1 MIIRKLEQ
9 SEHIATRK
17 LWEEIFPED
26 TKAFL
31 DYYYYIKAAKNQ
43 IYVVEEDGRIC
54 SMLQLNPYRI
64 RLEDKSFPSEYIVAV
79 ATKKE
84 YRSRGYMR
92 ALLNTVLERMH
103 SEKVPFT
110 FLMPA
115 AEAIYRPYD
124 FRYIYDQC
132 MQEVKKDETA
142 DDRNRESE
150 PQKEGTLEFSDAGL
164 WDAEEMADFF
174 EEHFSDSWQ
183 VYAQRDTAYYQ
194 TMILEQQSEKG
205 GVRLMRENGVSSFG
219 CSYKTADIE
228 FEYTLS
234 QARQKGNN
242 LAFHLIQSFEPGEVD
257 CEKAHAIGKQL
268 ADAVTKGQHEYVLT
282 THIDKGHI
290 HNHIIFCAVNFVDYH
305 KYNSNKRSYYGIRNM
320 SDKLCRENGLSVVV
334 PGKGSKGKSY
344 VEYQAEKTGTSW
356 KGKLKIAVDTLI
368 PQVASFEELLQRLQ
382 AAGYEIKPGKYI
394 SCRAPGQ
401 ERFTRLKTLG
411 ADYTEEA
418 IKERI
423 AGKRT
428 KAAKAPKE
436 QRGVSLLIDIENSIK
451 AQESRGYEQWAK
463 IHNLKLAAKTM
474 NFLTEH
480 QIEQYADLV
489 SRIEEISAENEKTAD
504 TLKSVE
510 KRLADMAVLM
520 KHVTTYQKTKPVYE
534 AYRRAKDKDAYR
546 AKQES
551 GLILHEAAVKTLKA
565 VGVTKLPNLA
575 AMQEEYGKLQ
585 AQKEALYADY
595 GRLKKQVKEYDVIKQ
610 NIDSILR
617 QDKELE
623 REKGKER
630 E

>member
-142 DDRNRESE
+142 DARNRESE

-194 TMILEQQSEKG
+194 TMILERQSEKG
-205 GVRLMRENGVSSFG
+205 GVRLMRENGVLKGFYAYALEEG
-219 CSYKTADIE
+219 LEVREPLYLNQFEGE
-228 FEYTLS
+228 FERSMQMLLDKSNIRKVDQNENRVQQSLRIYAPLNKKS
-234 QARQKGNN
+234 CKMRSMIMARIVC
-242 LAFHLIQSFEPGEVD
+242 LPEF
-257 CEKAHAIGKQL
+257 
-268 ADAVTKGQHEYVLT
+268 
-282 THIDKGHI
+282 
-290 HNHIIFCAVNFVDYH
+290 
-305 KYNSNKRSYYGIRNM
+305 
-320 SDKLCRENGLSVVV
+320 
-334 PGKGSKGKSY
+334 
-344 VEYQAEKTGTSW
+344 
-356 KGKLKIAVDTLI
+356 
-368 PQVASFEELLQRLQ
+368 
-382 AAGYEIKPGKYI
+382 
-394 SCRAPGQ
+394 
-401 ERFTRLKTLG
+401 
-411 ADYTEEA
+411 
-418 IKERI
+418 
-423 AGKRT
+423 
-428 KAAKAPKE
+428 
-436 QRGVSLLIDIENSIK
+436 
-451 AQESRGYEQWAK
+451 
-463 IHNLKLAAKTM
+463 
-474 NFLTEH
+474 
-480 QIEQYADLV
+480 
-489 SRIEEISAENEKTAD
+489 
-504 TLKSVE
+504 
-510 KRLADMAVLM
+510 
-520 KHVTTYQKTKPVYE
+520 
-534 AYRRAKDKDAYR
+534 
-546 AKQES
+546 
-551 GLILHEAAVKTLKA
+551 LKA
-565 VGVTKLPNLA
+565 MICL
-575 AMQEEYGKLQ
+575 
-585 AQKEALYADY
+585 LYTSPSPRD
-595 GRLKKQVKEYDVIKQ
+595 
-610 NIDSILR
+610 
-617 QDKELE
+617 
-623 REKGKER
+623 
-630 E
+630 

>member
-142 DDRNRESE
+142 DARNRESE

-194 TMILEQQSEKG
+194 TMILERQSEKG
-205 GVRLMRENGVSSFG
+205 GVRLMRENGVLKGFYAYALEEG
-219 CSYKTADIE
+219 LEVREPLYLNQFEGE
-228 FEYTLS
+228 FERSMQMLLDKSNIRKVDQNENRVQQSLRIYAPLNKKSCKMRSMIMARIVCLPEFLKAMIVDETETLEC
-234 QARQKGNN
+234 
-242 LAFHLIQSFEPGEVD
+242 SF
-257 CEKAHAIGKQL
+257 
-268 ADAVTKGQHEYVLT
+268 
-282 THIDKGHI
+282 
-290 HNHIIFCAVNFVDYH
+290 
-305 KYNSNKRSYYGIRNM
+305 
-320 SDKLCRENGLSVVV
+320 
-334 PGKGSKGKSY
+334 
-344 VEYQAEKTGTSW
+344 
-356 KGKLKIAVDTLI
+356 
-368 PQVASFEELLQRLQ
+368 
-382 AAGYEIKPGKYI
+382 
-394 SCRAPGQ
+394 
-401 ERFTRLKTLG
+401 
-411 ADYTEEA
+411 
-418 IKERI
+418 
-423 AGKRT
+423 
-428 KAAKAPKE
+428 
-436 QRGVSLLIDIENSIK
+436 
-451 AQESRGYEQWAK
+451 
-463 IHNLKLAAKTM
+463 
-474 NFLTEH
+474 
-480 QIEQYADLV
+480 
-489 SRIEEISAENEKTAD
+489 
-504 TLKSVE
+504 
-510 KRLADMAVLM
+510 AVL
-520 KHVTTYQKTKPVYE
+520 
-534 AYRRAKDKDAYR
+534 
-546 AKQES
+546 
-551 GLILHEAAVKTLKA
+551 
-565 VGVTKLPNLA
+565 
-575 AMQEEYGKLQ
+575 
-585 AQKEALYADY
+585 
-595 GRLKKQVKEYDVIKQ
+595 
-610 NIDSILR
+610 DSILH
-617 QDKELE
+617 KNSKIL
-623 REKGKER
+623 
-630 E
+630 

>member
-142 DDRNRESE
+142 DARNRESE

-194 TMILEQQSEKG
+194 TMILERQSEKG
-205 GVRLMRENGVSSFG
+205 GVRLMRENGVLKGFYAYALEEG
-219 CSYKTADIE
+219 LEVREPLYLNQFEGE
-228 FEYTLS
+228 FERSMQMLLDKSNIRKVDQNENRVQQSLRIYAPLNKKS
-234 QARQKGNN
+234 CKMRSMIMARIVC
-242 LAFHLIQSFEPGEVD
+242 LPEF
-257 CEKAHAIGKQL
+257 
-268 ADAVTKGQHEYVLT
+268 
-282 THIDKGHI
+282 
-290 HNHIIFCAVNFVDYH
+290 
-305 KYNSNKRSYYGIRNM
+305 
-320 SDKLCRENGLSVVV
+320 
-334 PGKGSKGKSY
+334 
-344 VEYQAEKTGTSW
+344 
-356 KGKLKIAVDTLI
+356 
-368 PQVASFEELLQRLQ
+368 
-382 AAGYEIKPGKYI
+382 
-394 SCRAPGQ
+394 
-401 ERFTRLKTLG
+401 
-411 ADYTEEA
+411 
-418 IKERI
+418 
-423 AGKRT
+423 
-428 KAAKAPKE
+428 
-436 QRGVSLLIDIENSIK
+436 
-451 AQESRGYEQWAK
+451 
-463 IHNLKLAAKTM
+463 
-474 NFLTEH
+474 
-480 QIEQYADLV
+480 
-489 SRIEEISAENEKTAD
+489 
-504 TLKSVE
+504 
-510 KRLADMAVLM
+510 
-520 KHVTTYQKTKPVYE
+520 
-534 AYRRAKDKDAYR
+534 
-546 AKQES
+546 
-551 GLILHEAAVKTLKA
+551 LKA
-565 VGVTKLPNLA
+565 MIVDET
-575 AMQEEYGKLQ
+575 ET
-585 AQKEALYADY
+585 
-595 GRLKKQVKEYDVIKQ
+595 
-610 NIDSILR
+610 
-617 QDKELE
+617 LE
-623 REKGKER
+623 CSFCCA
-630 E
+630 

>member
-194 TMILEQQSEKG
+194 TMILERQSEKG
-205 GVRLMRENGVSSFG
+205 GVRLMRENGVLKGFYAYALEEG
-219 CSYKTADIE
+219 LEVREPLYLNQFEGE
-228 FEYTLS
+228 FERSMQMLLDKSNIRKVDQNENRVQQSLRIYAPLNKKSCKMRSMIMARIVCLPEFLKAMIVDETETLEC
-234 QARQKGNN
+234 
-242 LAFHLIQSFEPGEVD
+242 SF
-257 CEKAHAIGKQL
+257 
-268 ADAVTKGQHEYVLT
+268 
-282 THIDKGHI
+282 
-290 HNHIIFCAVNFVDYH
+290 
-305 KYNSNKRSYYGIRNM
+305 
-320 SDKLCRENGLSVVV
+320 
-334 PGKGSKGKSY
+334 
-344 VEYQAEKTGTSW
+344 
-356 KGKLKIAVDTLI
+356 
-368 PQVASFEELLQRLQ
+368 
-382 AAGYEIKPGKYI
+382 
-394 SCRAPGQ
+394 
-401 ERFTRLKTLG
+401 
-411 ADYTEEA
+411 
-418 IKERI
+418 
-423 AGKRT
+423 
-428 KAAKAPKE
+428 
-436 QRGVSLLIDIENSIK
+436 
-451 AQESRGYEQWAK
+451 
-463 IHNLKLAAKTM
+463 
-474 NFLTEH
+474 
-480 QIEQYADLV
+480 
-489 SRIEEISAENEKTAD
+489 
-504 TLKSVE
+504 
-510 KRLADMAVLM
+510 AVL
-520 KHVTTYQKTKPVYE
+520 
-534 AYRRAKDKDAYR
+534 
-546 AKQES
+546 
-551 GLILHEAAVKTLKA
+551 
-565 VGVTKLPNLA
+565 
-575 AMQEEYGKLQ
+575 
-585 AQKEALYADY
+585 
-595 GRLKKQVKEYDVIKQ
+595 
-610 NIDSILR
+610 DSILH
-617 QDKELE
+617 KNSKIL
-623 REKGKER
+623 
-630 E
+630 

>member
-142 DDRNRESE
+142 DARNRESE

-194 TMILEQQSEKG
+194 TMILERQSEKG
-205 GVRLMRENGVSSFG
+205 GVRLMRENGVLKGFYAYALEEG
-219 CSYKTADIE
+219 LEVREPLYLNQFEGE
-228 FEYTLS
+228 FERSMQMLLDKSNIRKADQNENRVQQSLRIYAPLNKKSCKMRSMIMARIVCLPEFLKAMIVDETETLEC
-234 QARQKGNN
+234 
-242 LAFHLIQSFEPGEVD
+242 SF
-257 CEKAHAIGKQL
+257 
-268 ADAVTKGQHEYVLT
+268 
-282 THIDKGHI
+282 
-290 HNHIIFCAVNFVDYH
+290 
-305 KYNSNKRSYYGIRNM
+305 
-320 SDKLCRENGLSVVV
+320 
-334 PGKGSKGKSY
+334 
-344 VEYQAEKTGTSW
+344 
-356 KGKLKIAVDTLI
+356 
-368 PQVASFEELLQRLQ
+368 
-382 AAGYEIKPGKYI
+382 
-394 SCRAPGQ
+394 
-401 ERFTRLKTLG
+401 
-411 ADYTEEA
+411 
-418 IKERI
+418 
-423 AGKRT
+423 
-428 KAAKAPKE
+428 
-436 QRGVSLLIDIENSIK
+436 
-451 AQESRGYEQWAK
+451 
-463 IHNLKLAAKTM
+463 
-474 NFLTEH
+474 
-480 QIEQYADLV
+480 
-489 SRIEEISAENEKTAD
+489 
-504 TLKSVE
+504 
-510 KRLADMAVLM
+510 AVL
-520 KHVTTYQKTKPVYE
+520 
-534 AYRRAKDKDAYR
+534 
-546 AKQES
+546 
-551 GLILHEAAVKTLKA
+551 
-565 VGVTKLPNLA
+565 
-575 AMQEEYGKLQ
+575 
-585 AQKEALYADY
+585 
-595 GRLKKQVKEYDVIKQ
+595 
-610 NIDSILR
+610 DSILY
-617 QDKELE
+617 KNAVY
-623 REKGKER
+623 GN
-630 E
+630 

>member
-205 GVRLMRENGVSSFG
+205 GVRLMRENGV
-219 CSYKTADIE
+219 
-228 FEYTLS
+228 L
-234 QARQKGNN
+234 KGFYAYA
-242 LAFHLIQSFEPGEVD
+242 LEEGLEV
-257 CEKAHAIGKQL
+257 
-268 ADAVTKGQHEYVLT
+268 
-282 THIDKGHI
+282 
-290 HNHIIFCAVNFVDYH
+290 
-305 KYNSNKRSYYGIRNM
+305 R
-320 SDKLCRENGLSVVV
+320 
-334 PGKGSKGKSY
+334 
-344 VEYQAEKTGTSW
+344 
-356 KGKLKIAVDTLI
+356 
-368 PQVASFEELLQRLQ
+368 
-382 AAGYEIKPGKYI
+382 
-394 SCRAPGQ
+394 
-401 ERFTRLKTLG
+401 
-411 ADYTEEA
+411 
-418 IKERI
+418 
-423 AGKRT
+423 
-428 KAAKAPKE
+428 
-436 QRGVSLLIDIENSIK
+436 
-451 AQESRGYEQWAK
+451 
-463 IHNLKLAAKTM
+463 
-474 NFLTEH
+474 
-480 QIEQYADLV
+480 
-489 SRIEEISAENEKTAD
+489 
-504 TLKSVE
+504 
-510 KRLADMAVLM
+510 
-520 KHVTTYQKTKPVYE
+520 
-534 AYRRAKDKDAYR
+534 
-546 AKQES
+546 
-551 GLILHEAAVKTLKA
+551 
-565 VGVTKLPNLA
+565 
-575 AMQEEYGKLQ
+575 
-585 AQKEALYADY
+585 
-595 GRLKKQVKEYDVIKQ
+595 
-610 NIDSILR
+610 
-617 QDKELE
+617 
-623 REKGKER
+623 
-630 E
+630 

>member
-205 GVRLMRENGVSSFG
+205 GVRLMRENGVLKGFYAYALEEGLEVREPLYLNQFEGEFERSMQMLLDKSNIRKADQNENRVQQSLRIYAPLNKKSCKMRSMIMARIVCLPEFLKAMIVEQKLLNVLLL
-219 CSYKTADIE
+219 CLTLFCIKTAV
-228 FEYTLS
+228 Y
-234 QARQKGNN
+234 GN
-242 LAFHLIQSFEPGEVD
+242 
-257 CEKAHAIGKQL
+257 
-268 ADAVTKGQHEYVLT
+268 
-282 THIDKGHI
+282 
-290 HNHIIFCAVNFVDYH
+290 
-305 KYNSNKRSYYGIRNM
+305 
-320 SDKLCRENGLSVVV
+320 
-334 PGKGSKGKSY
+334 
-344 VEYQAEKTGTSW
+344 
-356 KGKLKIAVDTLI
+356 
-368 PQVASFEELLQRLQ
+368 
-382 AAGYEIKPGKYI
+382 
-394 SCRAPGQ
+394 
-401 ERFTRLKTLG
+401 
-411 ADYTEEA
+411 
-418 IKERI
+418 
-423 AGKRT
+423 
-428 KAAKAPKE
+428 
-436 QRGVSLLIDIENSIK
+436 
-451 AQESRGYEQWAK
+451 
-463 IHNLKLAAKTM
+463 
-474 NFLTEH
+474 
-480 QIEQYADLV
+480 
-489 SRIEEISAENEKTAD
+489 
-504 TLKSVE
+504 
-510 KRLADMAVLM
+510 
-520 KHVTTYQKTKPVYE
+520 
-534 AYRRAKDKDAYR
+534 
-546 AKQES
+546 
-551 GLILHEAAVKTLKA
+551 
-565 VGVTKLPNLA
+565 
-575 AMQEEYGKLQ
+575 
-585 AQKEALYADY
+585 
-595 GRLKKQVKEYDVIKQ
+595 
-610 NIDSILR
+610 
-617 QDKELE
+617 
-623 REKGKER
+623 
-630 E
+630 

>member
-142 DDRNRESE
+142 DDRNCESE

-205 GVRLMRENGVSSFG
+205 GVRLMRENGVLKGFYAYALEEG
-219 CSYKTADIE
+219 LEVREPLYLNQFEGE
-228 FEYTLS
+228 FERSMQMLLDKSNIRKVDQNENRVQQSLRIYAPLNKKSCKMRSMIMARIVCLPEFLKAMIVDETETLEC
-234 QARQKGNN
+234 
-242 LAFHLIQSFEPGEVD
+242 SF
-257 CEKAHAIGKQL
+257 
-268 ADAVTKGQHEYVLT
+268 
-282 THIDKGHI
+282 
-290 HNHIIFCAVNFVDYH
+290 
-305 KYNSNKRSYYGIRNM
+305 
-320 SDKLCRENGLSVVV
+320 
-334 PGKGSKGKSY
+334 
-344 VEYQAEKTGTSW
+344 
-356 KGKLKIAVDTLI
+356 
-368 PQVASFEELLQRLQ
+368 
-382 AAGYEIKPGKYI
+382 
-394 SCRAPGQ
+394 
-401 ERFTRLKTLG
+401 
-411 ADYTEEA
+411 
-418 IKERI
+418 
-423 AGKRT
+423 
-428 KAAKAPKE
+428 
-436 QRGVSLLIDIENSIK
+436 
-451 AQESRGYEQWAK
+451 
-463 IHNLKLAAKTM
+463 
-474 NFLTEH
+474 
-480 QIEQYADLV
+480 
-489 SRIEEISAENEKTAD
+489 
-504 TLKSVE
+504 
-510 KRLADMAVLM
+510 AVL
-520 KHVTTYQKTKPVYE
+520 
-534 AYRRAKDKDAYR
+534 
-546 AKQES
+546 
-551 GLILHEAAVKTLKA
+551 
-565 VGVTKLPNLA
+565 
-575 AMQEEYGKLQ
+575 
-585 AQKEALYADY
+585 
-595 GRLKKQVKEYDVIKQ
+595 
-610 NIDSILR
+610 DSILH
-617 QDKELE
+617 KNS
-623 REKGKER
+623 
-630 E
+630 

>member
-142 DDRNRESE
+142 DARNRESE

-194 TMILEQQSEKG
+194 TMILERQSEKG
-205 GVRLMRENGVSSFG
+205 GVRLMRENGVLKGFYAYALEEGLEVREPLYLNQFEGEFERSMQMLLDKSNIRKVDQNENRVQQSLRIYAPLNKKSCKMRSMIMARIVCLPEFLKAMIVDETETLECSFAVF
-219 CSYKTADIE
+219 CIKTAV
-228 FEYTLS
+228 Y
-234 QARQKGNN
+234 GN
-242 LAFHLIQSFEPGEVD
+242 
-257 CEKAHAIGKQL
+257 
-268 ADAVTKGQHEYVLT
+268 
-282 THIDKGHI
+282 
-290 HNHIIFCAVNFVDYH
+290 
-305 KYNSNKRSYYGIRNM
+305 
-320 SDKLCRENGLSVVV
+320 
-334 PGKGSKGKSY
+334 
-344 VEYQAEKTGTSW
+344 
-356 KGKLKIAVDTLI
+356 
-368 PQVASFEELLQRLQ
+368 
-382 AAGYEIKPGKYI
+382 
-394 SCRAPGQ
+394 
-401 ERFTRLKTLG
+401 
-411 ADYTEEA
+411 
-418 IKERI
+418 
-423 AGKRT
+423 
-428 KAAKAPKE
+428 
-436 QRGVSLLIDIENSIK
+436 
-451 AQESRGYEQWAK
+451 
-463 IHNLKLAAKTM
+463 
-474 NFLTEH
+474 
-480 QIEQYADLV
+480 
-489 SRIEEISAENEKTAD
+489 
-504 TLKSVE
+504 
-510 KRLADMAVLM
+510 
-520 KHVTTYQKTKPVYE
+520 
-534 AYRRAKDKDAYR
+534 
-546 AKQES
+546 
-551 GLILHEAAVKTLKA
+551 
-565 VGVTKLPNLA
+565 
-575 AMQEEYGKLQ
+575 
-585 AQKEALYADY
+585 
-595 GRLKKQVKEYDVIKQ
+595 
-610 NIDSILR
+610 
-617 QDKELE
+617 
-623 REKGKER
+623 
-630 E
+630 

>member
-205 GVRLMRENGVSSFG
+205 GVRLMRENGVLKGFYAYALEEG
-219 CSYKTADIE
+219 LEVREPLYLNQFEGE
-228 FEYTLS
+228 FERSMQMLLDKSNIRKADQNENRVQQSLRIYAPLNKKSCKMRSMIMARIVCLPEFLKAMIVDETETLEC
-234 QARQKGNN
+234 
-242 LAFHLIQSFEPGEVD
+242 SF
-257 CEKAHAIGKQL
+257 
-268 ADAVTKGQHEYVLT
+268 
-282 THIDKGHI
+282 
-290 HNHIIFCAVNFVDYH
+290 
-305 KYNSNKRSYYGIRNM
+305 
-320 SDKLCRENGLSVVV
+320 
-334 PGKGSKGKSY
+334 
-344 VEYQAEKTGTSW
+344 
-356 KGKLKIAVDTLI
+356 
-368 PQVASFEELLQRLQ
+368 
-382 AAGYEIKPGKYI
+382 
-394 SCRAPGQ
+394 
-401 ERFTRLKTLG
+401 
-411 ADYTEEA
+411 
-418 IKERI
+418 
-423 AGKRT
+423 
-428 KAAKAPKE
+428 
-436 QRGVSLLIDIENSIK
+436 
-451 AQESRGYEQWAK
+451 
-463 IHNLKLAAKTM
+463 
-474 NFLTEH
+474 
-480 QIEQYADLV
+480 
-489 SRIEEISAENEKTAD
+489 
-504 TLKSVE
+504 
-510 KRLADMAVLM
+510 AVL
-520 KHVTTYQKTKPVYE
+520 
-534 AYRRAKDKDAYR
+534 
-546 AKQES
+546 
-551 GLILHEAAVKTLKA
+551 
-565 VGVTKLPNLA
+565 
-575 AMQEEYGKLQ
+575 
-585 AQKEALYADY
+585 
-595 GRLKKQVKEYDVIKQ
+595 
-610 NIDSILR
+610 DSILY
-617 QDKELE
+617 KNSYIPLSYCNF
-623 REKGKER
+623 
-630 E
+630 

>member
-142 DDRNRESE
+142 DARNRESE

-194 TMILEQQSEKG
+194 TMILERQSEKG
-205 GVRLMRENGVSSFG
+205 GVRLMRENGVLKGFYAYALEEGLEVREPLYLNQFEGEFERSMQMLLDKSNIRKVDQNENRVQQSLRIYAPLNKKSCKMRSMIMARIVCLPEFLKAMIVDETETLEF
-219 CSYKTADIE
+219 CIKTAV
-228 FEYTLS
+228 Y
-234 QARQKGNN
+234 GN
-242 LAFHLIQSFEPGEVD
+242 
-257 CEKAHAIGKQL
+257 
-268 ADAVTKGQHEYVLT
+268 
-282 THIDKGHI
+282 
-290 HNHIIFCAVNFVDYH
+290 
-305 KYNSNKRSYYGIRNM
+305 
-320 SDKLCRENGLSVVV
+320 
-334 PGKGSKGKSY
+334 
-344 VEYQAEKTGTSW
+344 
-356 KGKLKIAVDTLI
+356 
-368 PQVASFEELLQRLQ
+368 
-382 AAGYEIKPGKYI
+382 
-394 SCRAPGQ
+394 
-401 ERFTRLKTLG
+401 
-411 ADYTEEA
+411 
-418 IKERI
+418 
-423 AGKRT
+423 
-428 KAAKAPKE
+428 
-436 QRGVSLLIDIENSIK
+436 
-451 AQESRGYEQWAK
+451 
-463 IHNLKLAAKTM
+463 
-474 NFLTEH
+474 
-480 QIEQYADLV
+480 
-489 SRIEEISAENEKTAD
+489 
-504 TLKSVE
+504 
-510 KRLADMAVLM
+510 
-520 KHVTTYQKTKPVYE
+520 
-534 AYRRAKDKDAYR
+534 
-546 AKQES
+546 
-551 GLILHEAAVKTLKA
+551 
-565 VGVTKLPNLA
+565 
-575 AMQEEYGKLQ
+575 
-585 AQKEALYADY
+585 
-595 GRLKKQVKEYDVIKQ
+595 
-610 NIDSILR
+610 
-617 QDKELE
+617 
-623 REKGKER
+623 
-630 E
+630 

>member
-142 DDRNRESE
+142 DARNRESE

-194 TMILEQQSEKG
+194 TMILERQSEKG
-205 GVRLMRENGVSSFG
+205 GVRLMRENGVLKGFYAYALEEG
-219 CSYKTADIE
+219 LEVREPLY
-228 FEYTLS
+228 LN
-234 QARQKGNN
+234 QLKGNLN
-242 LAFHLIQSFEPGEVD
+242 GRCRCCWI
-257 CEKAHAIGKQL
+257 KA
-268 ADAVTKGQHEYVLT
+268 
-282 THIDKGHI
+282 
-290 HNHIIFCAVNFVDYH
+290 
-305 KYNSNKRSYYGIRNM
+305 
-320 SDKLCRENGLSVVV
+320 
-334 PGKGSKGKSY
+334 
-344 VEYQAEKTGTSW
+344 
-356 KGKLKIAVDTLI
+356 
-368 PQVASFEELLQRLQ
+368 
-382 AAGYEIKPGKYI
+382 I
-394 SCRAPGQ
+394 S
-401 ERFTRLKTLG
+401 
-411 ADYTEEA
+411 
-418 IKERI
+418 
-423 AGKRT
+423 GKR
-428 KAAKAPKE
+428 
-436 QRGVSLLIDIENSIK
+436 IK
-451 AQESRGYEQWAK
+451 M
-463 IHNLKLAAKTM
+463 KT
-474 NFLTEH
+474 
-480 QIEQYADLV
+480 
-489 SRIEEISAENEKTAD
+489 
-504 TLKSVE
+504 
-510 KRLADMAVLM
+510 
-520 KHVTTYQKTKPVYE
+520 
-534 AYRRAKDKDAYR
+534 
-546 AKQES
+546 
-551 GLILHEAAVKTLKA
+551 
-565 VGVTKLPNLA
+565 
-575 AMQEEYGKLQ
+575 EYSN
-585 AQKEALYADY
+585 
-595 GRLKKQVKEYDVIKQ
+595 R
-610 NIDSILR
+610 
-617 QDKELE
+617 
-623 REKGKER
+623 
-630 E
+630 